1 MLAGPSFTAQVLPP
15 FTGEACVPKAS
26 RSPREEM
33 GRSPAV
39 PSACTPSGKGENHST
54 LSVWEEACTNTQQT
68 ALLGAL
74 TTAQPRH
81 GLLHPLMS
89 PCKLPLHKGPCLPST
104 NTKHAQLHLHQAEQ
118 LLLPGSRNV
127 PAQVLRLPPLPPR
140 DTHSLSTAERFP
152 SITLTKSWY
161 EMVSL
166 TPPVTSEIIFFSSR
180 WVFGA
185 PIFSII
191 LLTDIKS
198 ARARQSVLSRGDRTE
213 HRQP

>member
-1 MLAGPSFTAQVLPP
+1 MLPKSRQLRCEQSPLLSLDMDLHALLCLFANSP
-15 FTGEACVPKAS
+15 FTRLLV
-26 RSPREEM
+26 SPPR
-33 GRSPAV
+33 
-39 PSACTPSGKGENHST
+39 TPSTHSPT
-54 LSVWEEACTNTQQT
+54 STRQKSFCFPT
-68 ALLGAL
+68 AP
-74 TTAQPRH
+74 TRH
-81 GLLHPLMS
+81 S
-89 PCKLPLHKGPCLPST
+89 GPES
-104 NTKHAQLHLHQAEQ
+104 
-118 LLLPGSRNV
+118 
-127 PAQVLRLPPLPPR
+127 PPLPPR

-198 ARARQSVLSRGDRTE
+198 AKARQSVLSGGDHTE
-213 HRQP
+213 HRPSPGIQAQVPTSDHFTCG